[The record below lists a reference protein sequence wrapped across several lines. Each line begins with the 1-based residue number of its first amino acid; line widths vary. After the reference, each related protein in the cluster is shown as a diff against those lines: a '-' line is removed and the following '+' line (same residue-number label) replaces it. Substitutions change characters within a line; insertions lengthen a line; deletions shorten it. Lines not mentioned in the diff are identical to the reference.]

1 MSEKRRY
8 RCAIYT
14 RKSHEEGLD
23 QDFNSLDAQ
32 REACEAYILS
42 QAGLGWELSP
52 KLYDDGGIS
61 GGHLDRAGLQALL
74 TDIRAGQ
81 IDIVVVYKVD
91 RLTRSITDFGKLVET
106 FDEQEVSFVSV
117 TQAFNTTNSMG
128 RLTLNVLL
136 SFAQFEREV
145 TAERIRDKIAGSKQK
160 GMWMGGRV
168 PYGYQN
174 QDKKLF
180 IHEVEA
186 ANVRLMFELYLKHKS
201 LSEVKQALDRL
212 NVVSRQRTNKSG
224 MQTGG
229 LPFTA
234 GNIRSILS
242 NPVYTGDIRHKQNVY
257 RGNHEPLMERAIWN
271 EVQSVFANQNNNKQN
286 NRTRTNSPALLK
298 GLLYDEQGNR
308 LVTHHVNKKG
318 NRYYYYITKAER
330 GKERGDGN
338 RDQNRNGT
346 SDTKTNQGTPTTALT
361 QTRLPM
367 QKIERA
373 IEEHLIATFKSKQSL
388 LEITNQTKIEAHRLH
403 AISQQAETLANTL
416 EAANHLEL
424 EAIYQKL
431 IERITIN
438 SDNIQI
444 DFEPNYLTETLGL
457 EVVREGQNFKIR
469 KPTEV
474 RRRGQELRLVI
485 GGKQAEEKR
494 TDMSL
499 IKLIAKA
506 HFLKHEI
513 ETGAVRSIKEFAEK
527 YSIDH
532 GDAKNLIPLSYV
544 APDIVEAIYDGTQPS
559 NLTTSRLKS
568 VANRLP
574 IRWNEQRQVLGFAI

>member
-91 RLTRSITDFGKLVET
+91 RLTRSITDFGRLVET
-106 FDEQEVSFVSV
+106 FDEQDVSFVSV

-174 QDKKLF
+174 HDKKLF

-186 ANVRLMFELYLKHKS
+186 ANLRLMFELYLKHKS
-201 LSEVKQALDRL
+201 LSEVKQALDQR
-212 NVVSRQRTNKSG
+212 NVVSRQKTNKSG
-224 MQTGG
+224 MRTGG

-242 NPVYTGDIRHKQNVY
+242 NPVYAGDIRHKQNVY
-257 RGNHEPLMERAIWN
+257 RGNHEPIVERAVWN
-271 EVQSVFANQNNNKQN
+271 EVQSDLANQNNIKQN

-298 GLLYDEQGNR
+298 GMLYDVLGNR
-308 LVTHHVNKKG
+308 LVAHHVNKKG
-318 NRYYYYITKAER
+318 NKYYYYVTKAER
-330 GKERGDGN
+330 GKEKGDGN
-338 RDQNRNGT
+338 RNQHLT
-346 SDTKTNQGTPTTALT
+346 SDTITSEGIPKTALT
-361 QTRLPM
+361 QIRLPM
-367 QKIERA
+367 QKIEKV
-373 IEEHLIATFKSKQSL
+373 IQEHLIATFKSKQSL
-388 LEITNQTKIEAHRLH
+388 LEMLKQTKIEVHELY
-403 AISQQAETLANTL
+403 AIFQQSETLAKTI
-416 EAANHLEL
+416 ESANHLKL

-431 IERITIN
+431 IKRIIIH
-438 SDNIQI
+438 SDNIEI
-444 DFEPNYLTETLGL
+444 EFEPNYLTETLGFK
-457 EVVREGQNFKIR
+457 VVREGQRFRIR
-469 KPTEV
+469 KSTEV
-474 RRRGQELRLVI
+474 RRRGQELKFII

-499 IKLIAKA
+499 IRLIAKA
-506 HFLKHEI
+506 HLLKNEI
-513 ETGAVRSIKEFAEK
+513 ETGAISSIKEFAEK
-527 YSIDH
+527 YSFDH
-532 GDAKNLIPLSYV
+532 GDAKNLIPLSYL
-544 APDIVEAIYDGTQPS
+544 APSIIDAIYDGTQPTS
-559 NLTTSRLKS
+559 LTTSRLKS

-574 IRWNEQRQVLGFAI
+574 IRWIEQRQVLGFAT

>member
-52 KLYDDGGIS
+52 KLYDDGGVS
-61 GGHLDRAGLQALL
+61 GGHLERAGLQAVL

-106 FDEQEVSFVSV
+106 FDEQDVSFVSV

-174 QDKKLF
+174 RNKKLF
-180 IHEVEA
+180 IHEAEA
-186 ANVRLMFELYLKHKS
+186 ANVRLMFDLYFKHKS
-201 LSEVKQALDRL
+201 LSKVKQVLDRR
-212 NVVSRQRTNKSG
+212 NVVSRQKTNKSG

-257 RGNHEPLMERAIWN
+257 RGNHEPIMERTVWN
-271 EVQSVFANQNNNKQN
+271 EVQSVVANKNNNKQY
-286 NRTRTNSPALLK
+286 NRTRINSPALLK
-298 GLLYDEQGNR
+298 CLLYDDQSNR
-308 LVTHHVNKKG
+308 LIAHHVNKRGSK
-318 NRYYYYITKAER
+318 YYYYVTKTER
-330 GKERGDGN
+330 GKVRGDE
-338 RDQNRNGT
+338 NRNQHLA
-346 SDTKTNQGTPTTALT
+346 SDTITSQGTPTTALT
-361 QTRLPM
+361 QIRLPM
-367 QKIERA
+367 QKIEQV
-373 IEEHLIATFKSKQSL
+373 IKEHLIATFKSKQSL
-388 LEITNQTKIEAHRLH
+388 LEITSQSKMEAHKLH
-403 AISQQAETLANTL
+403 VISQQAETLAKTI
-416 EAANHLEL
+416 ESANHLEL

-431 IERITIN
+431 IKRITIN
-438 SDNIQI
+438 GGNIQI
-444 DFEPNYLTETLGL
+444 EFKPDYLSQTLGL
-457 EVVREGQNFKIR
+457 EEVRDGQSFRIN

-474 RRRGQELRLVI
+474 RRRGQELKLII
-485 GGKQAEEKR
+485 GGKHAEEKR

-499 IKLIAKA
+499 IRLIAKA
-506 HFLKHEI
+506 HLLKIEI

-532 GDAKNLIPLSYV
+532 GDAKNLIPLSYL
-544 APDIVEAIYDGTQPS
+544 APSIIDAIYDGTQPS
-559 NLTTSRLKS
+559 NLTTSKLKS

-574 IRWNEQRQVLGFAI
+574 IRWNEQRQVLGFAT